1 MTGRAYTSLLCAVAI
16 VASGCSQSVYG
27 TAVRTPPGID
37 EDSMSPVDVDTV
49 LLDRA
54 QMQAVTG
61 AGEDLTAIPGTE
73 SKAPVDFGTVPGLV
87 PSSVPQQCNWIYAE
101 TQVFGSELEEF
112 HKSTY
117 QNPPEGGLIS
127 QAAAGYR
134 DPETASRA
142 LAAIAE
148 LVQDC
153 ESTSA
158 GATMVGDVTA
168 TAEAVHTR
176 PGNCGRD
183 YKVKSVVLVE
193 VTFCAFPASVPD
205 IVMTNI
211 LANVPA

>member
-1 MTGRAYTSLLCAVAI
+1 MALLCTVAI
-16 VASGCSQSVYG
+16 LSSGCSQSVYG
-27 TAVRTPPGID
+27 TAMRTPPAID
-37 EDSMSPVDVDTV
+37 EDSRSPVDVDTV

-61 AGEDLTAIPGTE
+61 AGEHLTAIPGTE
-73 SKAPVDFGTVPGLV
+73 SKAPVDFGAVPGLV
-87 PSSVPQQCNWIYAE
+87 PKDVPHQCEWVYAE
-101 TQVFGSELEEF
+101 TQVFGSEVEEF

-134 DPETASRA
+134 DPATAQRA
-142 LAAIAE
+142 LVAIAE
-148 LVQDC
+148 LAQGC
-153 ESTSA
+153 AATSA
-158 GATMVGDVTA
+158 GTTLVGDVTA
-168 TAEAVHTR
+168 TTEAVFTR

-183 YKVKSVVLVE
+183 YRVKSVVLVE

-211 LANVPA
+211 LANVPD